1 VITAY
6 DAYQIRLSS
15 GRAGRPTAARS
26 GCRSTRRLRALQDL
40 RHRGPDAAHRLG
52 HPRGRRPN
60 SAGMWARP
68 PAAERRPD
76 ARANSG
82 LPRTCAGVH

>member
-26 GCRSTRRLRALQDL
+26 GCRSTRRLRACKTCDIEDPTQHIVWVTPEGGG
-40 RHRGPDAAHRLG
+40 RTTPACE
-52 HPRGRRPN
+52 RGRPLPN
-60 SAGMWARP
+60 AG
-68 PAAERRPD
+68 
-76 ARANSG
+76 
-82 LPRTCAGVH
+82 L